1 MKRNFLFSFFI
12 VAEVIL
18 SSGCGTQQEI
28 PKTTAFYQVVD
39 SAGRTVEL
47 EKKPNR
53 VVLLATAFPEI
64 LLAVD
69 GDFEAWANN
78 PSIKEPAWA
87 RGKKT
92 VGYVYDINIESVVAM
107 NPDLVVGLVGLHNKL
122 EAVFKTNNIPF
133 LLLSLSR
140 YEDVENAI
148 QVLADSTGHHEK
160 GIKVVT
166 AIRERMAITEKKM
179 PDKGLTC
186 AILHGTA
193 RSLTFEG
200 EETIAGETAKRLHIS
215 NVFAGMFID
224 GTNMV
229 PFNLEALV
237 EKNPDIIFL
246 TTMMLPGKEEEAFK
260 VFFEQPAWA
269 GLEAVQT
276 GRVYFLPQNLFLS
289 SPGIHYPEALEIM
302 ANLAY
307 EGDLE

>member
-39 SAGRTVEL
+39 SAGRTVKL
-47 EKKPNR
+47 EKKPER

-122 EAVFKTNNIPF
+122 EAVFKINNIPF

-193 RSLTFEG
+193 RTLTFEG
-200 EETIAGETAKRLHIS
+200 EETIAGETAKALAALFDVTL
-215 NVFAGMFID
+215 VFCFEKKGVLRDENDDDSVIPQITPAEFKQYVADGVIQGGMIPKLENSF
-224 GTNMV
+224 
-229 PFNLEALV
+229 EAL
-237 EKNPDIIFL
+237 N
-246 TTMMLPGKEEEAFK
+246 
-260 VFFEQPAWA
+260 A
-269 GLEAVQT
+269 GVTEVVIT
-276 GRVYFLPQNLFLS
+276 
-289 SPGIHYPEALEIM
+289 
-302 ANLAY
+302 LASAIN
-307 EGDLE
+307 ENSGTRIKK

>member
-39 SAGRTVEL
+39 SAGRTVKL
-47 EKKPNR
+47 EKKPER

-122 EAVFKTNNIPF
+122 EAVFKINNIPF
-133 LLLSLSR
+133 LLLSLSH
-140 YEDVENAI
+140 DVLYYP
-148 QVLADSTGHHEK
+148 QVLVSHFPHLHNAKETKAEK
-160 GIKVVT
+160 V
-166 AIRERMAITEKKM
+166 
-179 PDKGLTC
+179 C
-186 AILHGTA
+186 
-193 RSLTFEG
+193 
-200 EETIAGETAKRLHIS
+200 
-215 NVFAGMFID
+215 
-224 GTNMV
+224 
-229 PFNLEALV
+229 
-237 EKNPDIIFL
+237 
-246 TTMMLPGKEEEAFK
+246 
-260 VFFEQPAWA
+260 
-269 GLEAVQT
+269 
-276 GRVYFLPQNLFLS
+276 Y
-289 SPGIHYPEALEIM
+289 
-302 ANLAY
+302 
-307 EGDLE
+307 

>member
-1 MKRNFLFSFFI
+1 MKRNFLFNFFI

-47 EKKPNR
+47 EKKPKR

-193 RSLTFEG
+193 
-200 EETIAGETAKRLHIS
+200 
-215 NVFAGMFID
+215 
-224 GTNMV
+224 
-229 PFNLEALV
+229 
-237 EKNPDIIFL
+237 
-246 TTMMLPGKEEEAFK
+246 
-260 VFFEQPAWA
+260 
-269 GLEAVQT
+269 
-276 GRVYFLPQNLFLS
+276 
-289 SPGIHYPEALEIM
+289 
-302 ANLAY
+302 
-307 EGDLE
+307 